1 MAKKLYGNTGDPG
14 SAHRRKRRKKG
25 SGMKKLAIFLA
36 LILFVELAYCTVIF
50 TDLIPPLSR
59 LRTMYIETAMSTMR
73 HQWLAKALI
82 PGDVVQEVI
91 DRITNAQLSQDG
103 VNSGW
108 DDVPEHNATEETKSP
123 SSGFSK
129 DAAADLLS
137 QIAQN
142 MAPTKAEKEFFQ
154 LFAMLIFLKRGK
166 ALDGALTI
174 GKICT
179 TVLFGALFIL
189 VLLPNLSEV
198 VTDVIT
204 GVCCFFLII
213 SFIEYIRAYCGK
225 NKKIHDLER

>member
-1 MAKKLYGNTGDPG
+1 MQMKDWKKEVCTIPNLLSLFRLVLIPVYIYIYINAQRPEHYWIAGGVLAVSCFTDLVDGKIARKFNMISSVGKVLDP
-14 SAHRRKRRKKG
+14 
-25 SGMKKLAIFLA
+25 LADKMTQLA
-36 LILFVELAYCTVIF
+36 LIICLSVHHKVLRVMLVLF
-50 TDLIPPLSR
+50 LI
-59 LRTMYIETAMSTMR
+59 
-73 HQWLAKALI
+73 
-82 PGDVVQEVI
+82 
-91 DRITNAQLSQDG
+91 
-103 VNSGW
+103 
-108 DDVPEHNATEETKSP
+108 
-123 SSGFSK
+123 
-129 DAAADLLS
+129 
-137 QIAQN
+137 
-142 MAPTKAEKEFFQ
+142 KEFFQ

-198 VTDVIT
+198 VTDVLT